1 MQKID
6 NIEIKNFKSIRHQ
19 KIEGCKRINVFIG
32 YPNAG
37 KSNIL
42 EALSLFS
49 IDRPN
54 ANFDSFVRMGRLT
67 TLYFNGNVNENIEI
81 RINNENRIISTLQES
96 NKIGFDWQLTGA
108 DASFDKMGPGVQQ
121 MIYGMLNF
129 IKSEDENKI
138 SNWNSIFKR
147 LPLSDNF
154 FKEFGDRFLAAI
166 KKYQFEKNVIS
177 TSGKYDSLAVPN
189 GENIFDI
196 IETHPDLKK
205 EVADLFEIYDL
216 KLLYNSTDKEF
227 NILKFLSRNT
237 IFTIPFKLVADTLR
251 HLIFYKAAIAS
262 NKDSIL
268 LFEEPEAHMFPP
280 YISKFTGSVWE
291 SNSNQ
296 FFITTHSPY
305 VINDFLENCKDEL
318 NIYLVNYQDGE
329 TKILKLSNENLD
341 TIYNMGT
348 ESVFYNLEK
357 FSIDENT
364 VHA

>member
-1 MQKID
+1 MKKIE
-6 NIEIKNFKSIRHQ
+6 NIEIKNFKSIRHAEI
-19 KIEGCKRINVFIG
+19 KDCRRINVFIG
-32 YPNAG
+32 YPNTG

-49 IDRPN
+49 IDKPD
-54 ANFDSFVRMGRLT
+54 ANFDSFVRTGRLT
-67 TLYFNGNVNENIEI
+67 TLFFNGNINENIEI
-81 RINNENRIISTLQES
+81 RINNENRILASLRNS
-96 NKIGFDWQLTGA
+96 NKISFSWQLTGA

-121 MIYGMLNF
+121 KISGMLNF
-129 IKSEDENKI
+129 IKSEDESII
-138 SNWNSIFKR
+138 SNWDSIFKR
-147 LPLSDNF
+147 LLREDDF
-154 FKEFGDRFLAAI
+154 YKELGEGYLATI
-166 KKYQFEKNVIS
+166 KKYQFENNLIFS
-177 TSGKYDSLAVPN
+177 SGKYDSLAIPN

-196 IETHPDLKK
+196 IDTQPELKN
-205 EVADLFEIYDL
+205 EVASLFEIYDL

-227 NILKFLSRNT
+227 NILKFLSGNT

-251 HLIFYKAAIAS
+251 HLIFYKAAISS

-280 YISKFTGSVWE
+280 YVSKFTGSVWR
-291 SNSNQ
+291 SVTNQ

-318 NIYLVNYQDGE
+318 SIYVVNYQGGE
-329 TKILKLSNENLD
+329 TKILKLSDENLD
-341 TIYNMGT
+341 TIYNMGA

>member
-32 YPNAG
+32 YPNTG

-49 IDRPN
+49 IDRPD
-54 ANFDSFVRMGRLT
+54 ADFDSFVRIAKLP
-67 TLYFNGNVNENIEI
+67 TLFFNANVSEDIEV
-81 RINNENRIISTLQES
+81 RINNENRIIAALRES
-96 NKIGFDWQLTGA
+96 NKIRVDWQLTGEG
-108 DASFDKMGPGVQQ
+108 ASFEKMGPGVQQ
-121 MIYGMLNF
+121 TIYGMLNF
-129 IKSEDENKI
+129 IKSEDESKI
-138 SNWNSIFKR
+138 SNWDSIFKR
-147 LPLSDNF
+147 LPRPDDF
-154 FKEFGDRFLAAI
+154 YKELGAGYLATI
-166 KKYQFEKNVIS
+166 KKYQFEKHVIS
-177 TSGKYDSLAVPN
+177 SSGKYDSLAVPN
-189 GENIFDI
+189 GENIFAI
-196 IETHPDLKK
+196 INTRPDLKK
-205 EVADLFEIYDL
+205 EVAGLFEPYDL
-216 KLLYNSTDKEF
+216 KLLYDSSDEEF
-227 NILKFLSRNT
+227 KIYKFLEQET
-237 IFTIPFKLVADTLR
+237 IFTIHFKLIADTLR

-291 SNSNQ
+291 SNTNQ

-318 NIYLVNYQDGE
+318 NIYLVNYEKGE
-329 TKILKLSNENLD
+329 TKILKLSDENLD

-348 ESVFYNLEK
+348 ESIFYNLEK

-364 VHA
+364 IHA